1 MKATFPTT
9 LKKSVLMIAL
19 SLALPLTAQAA
30 TPAATP
36 AAHSTADGEPRPANV
51 SPAHAPTASFAATRS
66 TCPQA
71 RARPAASIATNASLR
86 SGR

>member
-30 TPAATP
+30 TTAATP
-36 AAHSTADGEPRPANV
+36 AADKMAASPGVNNTNYSDRANMKTR
-51 SPAHAPTASFAATRS
+51 APTA
-66 TCPQA
+66 
-71 RARPAASIATNASLR
+71 RPCKTH
-86 SGR
+86 